1 MGRAYKMKGQKR
13 KKKEEKYD
21 REEEIEQLD
30 EKENPPSPKKV
41 KTEGSESEK
50 VEEMEPVIDEM
61 PGNSY
66 CSGGHGYFVVYGCV
80 IVYVGQTYQLLSS
93 DEHANYLTKISGT
106 LQIIGLTL
114 LFSCS
119 GLNNKAGHNN
129 MFFKL
134 DFIALQALALAS
146 PSVDFLMSI
155 PYFNFNQAIQTIL
168 DSRVNKSG
176 RLKAL
181 YVRTQQG
188 LLLEIKPHARMPR
201 TYKRFSGLMVQLLQK
216 LHITAA
222 GKGEKLLRVIKNPVT
237 QYLPINSRKIGFSH
251 SSEKLVDMYNYVGTI
266 NNDLDLVFV
275 VGAMSH
281 GKIEDEYV
289 EDYISI
295 SEYPLS
301 AAYCISIVTTALER
315 KWKIL

>member
-1 MGRAYKMKGQKR
+1 MGRTYKMKGQKR

-21 REEEIEQLD
+21 KGEEFEQLD
-30 EKENPPSPKKV
+30 EKENSPSPKKV
-41 KTEGSESEK
+41 KTEDSESEK
-50 VEEMEPVIDEM
+50 VEEMEPVLDEM
-61 PGNSY
+61 PGIPIIPVDT
-66 CSGGHGYFVVYGCV
+66 GGKKPGVIFVLEKASLE
-80 IVYVGQTYQLLSS
+80 IAKVGKTYQLLSS
-93 DEHANYLTKISGT
+93 DEHANYLVK
-106 LQIIGLTL
+106 
-114 LFSCS
+114 
-119 GLNNKAGHNN
+119 NKRNPA
-129 MFFKL
+129 
-134 DFIALQALALAS
+134 DYRPDIA
-146 PSVDFLMSI
+146 F
-155 PYFNFNQAIQTIL
+155 QAIQTIL

-251 SSEKLVDMYNYVGTI
+251 SSEKLVDMYNYVGAI

-281 GKIEDEYV
+281 GKIEVDYV

-295 SEYPLS
+295 SEYPMS
-301 AAYCISIVTTALER
+301 AAYCISIITTSVER